1 MAAEASEPDVEVERT
16 TVQVVEFVVGG
27 ERFAVDVAD
36 VDSIEELSGA
46 TRVPRTNEA
55 IDGVMDLRGEITAII
70 NPRVHLDVDSETV
83 ALEQQVLVLDQ
94 SKDKQKL
101 GLRVDQVVGVE
112 DYYESDVVDPENF
125 SELEST
131 GVTKS
136 AIRAIIKRPSEE
148 SDFEPVGWIDVD
160 EIVRLSRQQH

>member
-1 MAAEASEPDVEVERT
+1 MAAEATDPDAEVERA

-27 ERFAVDVAD
+27 ERFAIDVDD
-36 VDSIEELSGA
+36 VDSIEELTGA
-46 TRVPRTNEA
+46 TRVPRTNQA

-83 ALEQQVLVLDQ
+83 AMEQQVLVLDQ

-112 DYYESDVVDPENF
+112 EYFESDVVDPENF
-125 SELEST
+125 AELDTT
-131 GVTKS
+131 GVTKA
-136 AIRAIIKRPSEE
+136 AIQSIIKRPSEE

-160 EIVRLSRQQH
+160 EIISLSRQQH